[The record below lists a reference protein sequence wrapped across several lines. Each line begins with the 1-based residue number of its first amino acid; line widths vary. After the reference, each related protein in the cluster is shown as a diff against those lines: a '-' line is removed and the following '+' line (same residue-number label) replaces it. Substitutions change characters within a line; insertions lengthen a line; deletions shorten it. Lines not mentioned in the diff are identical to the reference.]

1 MGDVS
6 CRCQQRATIEWEC
19 RSTQVNVNQTSYRP
33 GGGETV
39 CFPADD
45 RSTRG
50 GSTGPQSAHLWW
62 PARWRLNA
70 TALPRRH
77 DKSAFSFKRRCKRD
91 TARVCC
97 WAPCCCGY
105 RSKGGRACCRRA
117 VQQSIDVACP
127 QQQIRRGSG
136 TRWDRQTDRQ
146 TDTVS
151 LHRPAAQYASSANKE
166 VWSSR
171 LANVSGCTARVRRL
185 PYKPKE
191 YKQLATIVVATA
203 RIAAAARIV
212 QSYSPGDA
220 NVHHHPI
227 GVHGSMDP

>member
-6 CRCQQRATIEWEC
+6 CRCQQRATREWEC
-19 RSTQVNVNQTSYRP
+19 SSTQVYVNQTSYRP

-39 CFPADD
+39 CSPAPM
-45 RSTRG
+45 SLTRG

-105 RSKGGRACCRRA
+105 RSKGGHACCRRA

-136 TRWDRQTDRQ
+136 TRWDRQTDRRTPYRY
-146 TDTVS
+146 TDPPHSMRAV
-151 LHRPAAQYASSANKE
+151 PIKKYEAP
-166 VWSSR
+166 R
-171 LANVSGCTARVRRL
+171 LANVSWCTATVRRL

-203 RIAAAARIV
+203 CIAAAPRII